1 MGFMQST
8 TNDGED
14 FKVYVAFNAKAGRWY
29 TKEDKPEAE
38 LFEVKD
44 MTAVFDFASLK
55 TGWFLFAPGVAPVKQ
70 LEPSLNS
77 CTPRPSDGFKKGFQL
92 NLFSNKNL
100 LGVREF
106 ASTAGAVI
114 DSMNE
119 LYDLYIAAP
128 EAKEGKLP
136 VVKCMDVKP
145 IVGKHGTNYSP
156 ILQIIS
162 WVDRPPE
169 LVEAAPQKPQADHG
183 AYAREAAPTGY
194 DVPDGQGFKHSDA
207 PRNLPLQASCPAYG
221 GAKAL
226 PRLG

>member
-1 MGFMQST
+1 MQST
-8 TNDGED
+8 STDGED

-29 TKEDKPEAE
+29 TKEDKPDAE

-44 MTAVFDFASLK
+44 MTAVFDFGSLK

-70 LEPSLNS
+70 LEPTLNS
-77 CTPRPSDGFKKGFQL
+77 CTPRPGDGFKKGFQL

-119 LYDLYIAAP
+119 LYDTYMAAP
-128 EAKEGKLP
+128 ESKAGKLP
-136 VVKCMDVKP
+136 VVRCVDVKP
-145 IVGKHGTNYSP
+145 IVGKHGTNYAP
-156 ILQIIS
+156 IFMLME

-169 LVEAAPQKPQADHG
+169 LVEAAAAPAQPDHS
-183 AYAREAAPTGY
+183 AHVREAVPADLDD
-194 DVPDGQGFKHSDA
+194 DVPF
-207 PRNLPLQASCPAYG
+207 
-221 GAKAL
+221 
-226 PRLG
+226 